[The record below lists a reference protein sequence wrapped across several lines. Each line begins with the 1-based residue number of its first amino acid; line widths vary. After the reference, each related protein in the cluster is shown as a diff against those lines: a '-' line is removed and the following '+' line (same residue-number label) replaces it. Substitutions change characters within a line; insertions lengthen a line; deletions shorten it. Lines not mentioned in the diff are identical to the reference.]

1 MYGVRRLFRPTV
13 MRAGFPVRA
22 SLNHPRAFW
31 FSSEAKKSEAGE
43 KEKTAEA
50 APKTEE
56 QDQIKEC
63 QAKLEAKNKE
73 IAELK
78 DNVRHKLADARN
90 MENRLKRDME
100 QTRAFAVQKLVKD
113 LLDSVDN
120 LERALS
126 IVPEEKRK
134 DRDSNKDLVNLYDGL
149 VLTESNMI
157 KMLQKYGVLRYDG
170 IGETFDPNIHEAV
183 FQIPIEGKT
192 PNTIFHCESRGYL
205 LNGRVVRPA
214 KVGIVKGEDK

>member
-1 MYGVRRLFRPTV
+1 MYGMRRFFRPTV
-13 MRAGFPVRA
+13 MRAAFPVRA

-31 FSSEAKKSEAGE
+31 FSSEAKNPENGE
-43 KEKTAEA
+43 KAAET
-50 APKTEE
+50 APKPETEE
-56 QDQIKEC
+56 NAQLKEI
-63 QAKLEAKNKE
+63 QAKYEAKSKE

-90 MENRLKRDME
+90 MENRMKRDME

-126 IVPEEKRK
+126 IVPAEKRNN
-134 DRDSNKDLVNLYDGL
+134 REANKDLVDLYEGL
-149 VLTESNMI
+149 VMTESNLI
-157 KMLQKYGVLRYDG
+157 KMLQKYGVVRYDG
-170 IGETFDPNIHEAV
+170 LGEQFDPNIHEAV
-183 FQIPIEGKT
+183 FQIPIEGKEA
-192 PNTIFHCESRGYL
+192 NTIFHCESKGYT